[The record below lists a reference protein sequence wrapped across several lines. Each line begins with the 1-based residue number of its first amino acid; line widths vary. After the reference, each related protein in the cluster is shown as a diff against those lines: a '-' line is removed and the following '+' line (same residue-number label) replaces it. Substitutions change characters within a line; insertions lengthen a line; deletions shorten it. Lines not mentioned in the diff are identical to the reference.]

1 MALDRESGAG
11 RLPRGID
18 VVRHNL
24 FLLHRT
30 IVILMLLWI
39 LLFLGMLFAYSWFL
53 LTWQDVS
60 AAWQYWRGVLAA
72 EFIPASTLFL
82 VAHTPTGVAVN
93 IGPMDAE
100 TGMRVFRPWWDF
112 VFGSVMDGVMPIS
125 IFATLALVALR
136 IVFIRAG
143 DASGEKIQIDGAR
156 LVEPV
161 QAIRDMGKKRSP
173 FSLAGVPYPPGG
185 ETEWTYLN
193 GGTGSGKTTAI
204 RMLLHDIREQQMPAV
219 IYDPSREFIAE
230 FYDPARDVIFDPA
243 DARFPG
249 WCPFVDVEDDID
261 FDTFAQCLIEVPS
274 QQDPFFAQA
283 AQILLA
289 ETLRKLYQKKLFS
302 NRAVFNDLTI
312 ERLDALHES
321 LVGTPA
327 ATISDPLSER
337 MAFSVRQSAINQL
350 YVFRYLTDD
359 QNPVSIR
366 KWVRTCDKRK
376 DGGFLFISTHENYQ
390 NVFRPLLTLWINI
403 VITATLGLKPSHGRA
418 RFWFIIDEA
427 SDFAKINL
435 ELAVRKAR
443 KNGLAGLI
451 AVQHPKQLEE
461 RFGKSRAEVIIDTCR
476 TKLILRSDNAE
487 PLAKMLG
494 KADFIEQRQ
503 TTSFGTGSLISR
515 GDTENVGE
523 QKQEDMVVKARDIEH
538 LPSDDKT
545 IHGFLKRT
553 GMPQI
558 VKVKFSRPEYV
569 EQAALFVRRQGF
581 AAMPEQIDAPSDEV
595 KAAKDETGPAAPAQK
610 KNKSETQSGHRKKSG
625 LLGKSTSTPKQDA
638 EQASTPEMAPA
649 SEIPPVIAS
658 NRSNDNEMGGATPV
672 EPNVLEQPST
682 QTCSDDSTEIYRV
695 QPGVV
700 AESPDESLLK
710 RLGREQQWLMRQIIK
725 NAKAGRLTGRIVALN
740 VGTGI
745 SASELASHGLP
756 CGQLLAELMMLGW
769 VWRLPTDRPTS
780 IMKFALVDNERIDL
794 LILKPEIA
802 EKLGL
807 VAEAME
813 N

>member
-30 IVILMLLWI
+30 IVILMLLWV

-100 TGMRVFRPWWDF
+100 TGVQAFRPWWNF
-112 VFGSVMDGVMPIS
+112 VFGAVMDGVLPIT
-125 IFATLALVALR
+125 IFATLAVVALR
-136 IVFIRAG
+136 IVFIRVG

-156 LVEPV
+156 LIKPAH
-161 QAIRDMGKKRSP
+161 AIREMGKKRSP

-204 RMLLHDIREQQMPAV
+204 RMLLHDLREQQMPAV

-249 WCPFVDVEDDID
+249 WCPLVDVADDID
-261 FDTFAQCLIEVPS
+261 FDTFAQCLIEVPP

-289 ETLRKLYQKKLFS
+289 EALRNLYRKKLYS
-302 NRAVFNDLTI
+302 NRAVYNDLTI
-312 ERLDALHES
+312 ERLDALHDS
-321 LVGTPA
+321 LIGTAA

-359 QNPVSIR
+359 QNTFSIR
-366 KWVRTCDKRK
+366 HWVKNCDERK

-390 NVFRPLLTLWINI
+390 EVFRPLLTLWVNI
-403 VITATLGLKPSHGRA
+403 VIKATLGLTPSHGRA

-461 RFGKSRAEVIIDTCR
+461 RFGKNRAETIVDTCR

-523 QKQEDMVVKARDIEH
+523 QKQEDLVVKARDIEH

-553 GMPQI
+553 GIKQI

-569 EQAALFVRRQGF
+569 GQAEFFVRRQGF
-581 AAMPEQIDAPSDEV
+581 AAMPEQIDAPSGGGT
-595 KAAKDETGPAAPAQK
+595 AAEAEADPAVTAPK
-610 KNKSETQSGHRKKSG
+610 KKKPEAQSGQRKKSG
-625 LLGKSTSTPKQDA
+625 LLGKVTSTPKQNA
-638 EQASTPEMAPA
+638 EQASTPEIMQA
-649 SEIPPVIAS
+649 SEIPSVIV
-658 NRSNDNEMGGATPV
+658 NDPSSDNGLGGAVLVDQNT
-672 EPNVLEQPST
+672 LEQPST
-682 QTCSDDSTEIYRV
+682 ETRPDCSTEIYRV
-695 QPGVV
+695 QPGTV

-710 RLGREQQWLMRQIIK
+710 KLGREQQWLMRQIIK
-725 NAKAGRLTGRIVALN
+725 NSKSGRLTGRIVALN

-745 SASELASHGLP
+745 SANELASHGLP

-769 VWRLPTDRPTS
+769 IWRSPNDRPSLTMRS
-780 IMKFALVDNERIDL
+780 ALVDGERISL
-794 LILKPEIA
+794 LILKPEIV